1 MNRSCPFCWNPQI
14 SRVGE
19 TASGRTPSLP
29 GRLMECGECERWFWA
44 ETGEEVVRLSEIC
57 TTALVNP
64 GRCLSE
70 IREVLNSGGHG
81 VPRYRLGEFNRLCS
95 DCLSGRFPHRRSAA
109 RL

>member
-19 TASGRTPSLP
+19 TASGRGPSLP

-57 TTALVNP
+57 TTALVDP
-64 GRCLSE
+64 ARCLSE
-70 IREVLNSGGHG
+70 IRETLNAGGRG

-95 DCLSGRFPHRRSAA
+95 DCLSGRFAPRRSAA